1 MMASSANWFS
11 RNVVQMNC
19 GGKMIE
25 AGAFY
30 DAGEFTH
37 AEGNVIN
44 GLIPLY
50 NDFVCYL
57 IKNKMM
63 RLETDDL
70 AF

>member
-1 MMASSANWFS
+1 
-11 RNVVQMNC
+11 MNC